1 MATPQSILDKI
12 KSIKIQG
19 AENVARVAIIAWKSA
34 HDKKAVTKKLLAT
47 RPTEPMMHHVLK
59 LLNENKYKPAELL
72 QKIDRDD
79 LRIAE
84 FGEGLIKN
92 GMNVFTHCH
101 SSTVVDVLMEA
112 KARGK
117 IFTVSNTETR
127 PLYQGRHTATDL
139 ARLGFKVN
147 HYVDSAAW
155 LALRDA
161 NIFLIGAD
169 WISPKGVANKIG
181 TAAFAEL
188 AAQKRIPIYVCA
200 HSWKFSRQ
208 HFKIEQRNPG
218 EVWKDTHKNIHI
230 HNPAFEIAEA
240 KHIAG
245 VVSELGVLS
254 FKEFVRLATW
264 T

>member
-1 MATPQSILDKI
+1 MAASDILNKI
-12 KSIKIQG
+12 KSIEIQG
-19 AENVARVAIIAWKSA
+19 AENVARAAIIAWKSA
-34 HDKKAVTKKLLAT
+34 SNKKDVTKKLLAT

-59 LLNENKYKPAELL
+59 LLNENKYGPAELL

-84 FGEGLIKN
+84 FGERLIKN

-101 SSTVVDVLMEA
+101 SSTVVNILMEA

-117 IFTVSNTETR
+117 KFTISNTETR
-127 PLYQGRHTATDL
+127 PLFQGRHTATDL
-139 ARLGFKVN
+139 ARLGFKIN

-161 NIFLIGAD
+161 DIFLIGAD
-169 WISPKGVANKIG
+169 WVSPRGVANKIG
-181 TAAFAEL
+181 TEAFAEL
-188 AAQKRIPIYVCA
+188 ATQKKVPIYVCA
-200 HSWKFSRQ
+200 HSWKFSNK
-208 HFKIEQRNPG
+208 HFVIEQRSPD
-218 EVWKDTHKNIHI
+218 EVWPKAPKGVKIY
-230 HNPAFEIAEA
+230 NPAFEIAEA
-240 KHIAG
+240 KHIVG